1 MVRRVEP
8 TMYNNLTNDQISN
21 ASPGTI
27 QDAQKTDE
35 RTAVQVLE
43 AMQEDLPKD
52 KDWAME
58 NISATLELLQQY
70 MNRK

>member
-8 TMYNNLTNDQISN
+8 TMYNDLTNDQISN

-27 QDAQKTDE
+27 QDSQKTDE
-35 RTAVQVLE
+35 QTAMEVLQ
-43 AMQEDLPKD
+43 AMQEDLPENQE
-52 KDWAME
+52 WAME

-70 MNRK
+70 MNRR